1 MENQLFMGP
10 QCLVGPRIGQ
20 PTPDKGNSKDKFYGF
35 RTDIGTC
42 ETTSKY

>member
-1 MENQLFMGP
+1 MENQLSMVT
-10 QCLVGPRIGQ
+10 QCLDGPKIVQ